1 MPTIRFAGDLP
12 GGVVLAMAL
21 AAAFAVMWFYAR
33 ETRTMASP
41 YSYLL
46 PALRA
51 AAVAL
56 VIFILAGPVW
66 HRRQEIGTLGKVTFA
81 IDTSASM
88 SITDS
93 TGSDASESRIRRA
106 TRLLVGTPEHPGL
119 VDQLSETHDI
129 EVIGFGSAAAVP
141 LWSNRDEE
149 PLETA
154 LQLIAE
160 DRRTN
165 LASAV
170 SAATVDLDAAGVQNL
185 DAASVQNQDDAIR
198 SKPANNANK
207 PANASEGEN
216 DTEPNR
222 MRSAIVIFSEGRHNL
237 GPSPV
242 DAARRIGSSATQV
255 MTLGMGSED
264 EPVDVGVSQVIRP
277 DSVAADGRLSG
288 KIIVKQFGMTGK
300 PLGMRIEHQNK
311 TVWQHTI
318 TPDTEGEIEVPYD
331 FEVESLVQATQ
342 QASVRGVSRDAVA
355 LDLRVVVDG
364 AAASD
369 AFANDSDA
377 AGNIMAEN
385 DSMPFRVAASIRDRR
400 LLILDGSSRWETRY
414 LRNLFERDPAWRVDT
429 VLYGPG
435 TDIPNITRGNQAGQ
449 FPSDAEA
456 ISQYDAIILGELPPE
471 QFKHADAALL
481 RQFVSR
487 GGGLIVIDGRYQRVQ
502 KLVETF
508 LSDLIPVIYSGGD
521 ATIDGGKIV
530 PTVTGG
536 EQPMMLLRQS
546 DNTELSNVADR
557 WSRLPTPQY
566 VNQVE
571 PQAGAEVWA
580 NTVQAGGK
588 PNPWLVTRLFG
599 AGRVFYVSSD
609 QSWRWRYKLADE
621 LHARFWNQVLSAVM
635 QPPYSASDSFVSL
648 GTDRVEYAVG
658 DSSLIRVRLQGPS
671 GKPLGDATVDALL
684 VTEDRVV
691 ATVALSVDD
700 PSRGTYQ
707 GETQP
712 LEPGEYEVRIRA
724 SGFDSTALQ
733 ATTPIWVGT
742 PDHAEL
748 RRVGLDANALMQIAQ
763 AGKGSYFHESSA
775 DQLLEQLK
783 PLSSGSII
791 ESDVLVWQSFYW
803 FWVVIALLTAEW
815 LLRKRAGL
823 V

>member
-1 MPTIRFAGDLP
+1 MPTIRFAGELP
-12 GGVVLAMAL
+12 FTVVLAIAL
-21 AAAFAVMWFYAR
+21 LAAFAVMWYYAR

-88 SITDS
+88 SMTDS
-93 TGSDASESRIRRA
+93 SGSDTSESRIRRA
-106 TRLLVGTPEHPGL
+106 TRLLVGTPEHLGL

-129 EVIGFGSAAAVP
+129 EVIGFGAAAPVP

-149 PLETA
+149 TLETS

-170 SAATVDLDAAGVQNL
+170 SAAIVEVDSDGVQSTL
-185 DAASVQNQDDAIR
+185 DSVAEESDRNTPQ
-198 SKPANNANK
+198 
-207 PANASEGEN
+207 ANAQSSDESESESK
-216 DTEPNR
+216 R
-222 MRSAIVIFSEGRHNL
+222 VRSAIVIISEGRHNL

-242 DAARRIGSSATQV
+242 DAARRVAASATQV

-264 EPVDVGVSQVIRP
+264 EPVDVGIAQVIRP

-288 KIIVKQFGMTGK
+288 TIIVKQFGMTGK
-300 PLGMRIEHQNK
+300 PLGLRIEHQNQ

-318 TPDTEGEIEVPYD
+318 TPDVEGEIEVDYD
-331 FEVESLVQATQ
+331 FEVSSLVEATQ
-342 QASVRGVSRDAVA
+342 QATVRGVSRDAVA
-355 LDLRVVVDG
+355 LDLRAVVDSGVSSDSVGLDSG
-364 AAASD
+364 AP
-369 AFANDSDA
+369 
-377 AGNIMAEN
+377 GNLMSEN
-385 DSMPFRVAASIRDRR
+385 DSMPFRVAASVRDRR

-414 LRNLFERDPAWRVDT
+414 LRNLFQRDPAWRVDT

-435 TDIPNITRGNQAGQ
+435 TDMPSVTRGSQSGQ
-449 FPSDAEA
+449 FPADAEA
-456 ISQYDAIILGELPPE
+456 ISQYDAIILGEIPPE

-481 RQFVSR
+481 RHFVSR
-487 GGGLIVIDGRYQRVQ
+487 GGGLIVVDGRYQRVR
-502 KLVETF
+502 KLAETF
-508 LSDLIPVIYSGGD
+508 LSDLIPVNYAGGD
-521 ATIDGGKIV
+521 AVIDGAKIL

-546 DNTELSNVADR
+546 ENSDVTRVADM
-557 WSRLPTPQY
+557 WSRLPPPQY
-566 VNQVE
+566 VNQVQ

-580 NTVQAGGK
+580 NTVSRDGK
-588 PNPWLVTRLFG
+588 PTPWLVTRLFG
-599 AGRVFYVSSD
+599 AGRVFYFSSD

-648 GTDRVEYAVG
+648 GTDRVEYAAG
-658 DSSLIRVRLQGPS
+658 DSSLIRVRLQGPT
-671 GKPLGDATVDALL
+671 GKPIGDATVDALL
-684 VTEDRVV
+684 VTDDRVV
-691 ATVALSVDD
+691 ATVALSIDD

-712 LEPGEYEVRIRA
+712 LDPGAYEVRIRA

-742 PDHAEL
+742 PNHAEL
-748 RRVGLDANALMQIAQ
+748 RRVGLDKNALMQIAQ

-783 PLSSGSII
+783 PLSSGSVI
-791 ESDVLVWQSFYW
+791 ESDVLIWQSFYW

>member
-1 MPTIRFAGDLP
+1 MEFMPTIRFAGDLP
-12 GGVVLAMAL
+12 GGVVLAIAL
-21 AAAFAVMWFYAR
+21 VAAFAVMWYYAR

-88 SITDS
+88 SMTDS

-106 TRLLVGTPEHPGL
+106 TRLLVGTPEHLGL

-129 EVIGFGSAAAVP
+129 EVIGFGAAAPVP
-141 LWSNRDEE
+141 LWTNRDERT
-149 PLETA
+149 LETS

-170 SAATVDLDAAGVQNL
+170 SAAIVDVESAGVQSPL
-185 DAASVQNQDDAIR
+185 DATANAPVNNTPRANQDESPDDEQDSGSPR
-198 SKPANNANK
+198 V
-207 PANASEGEN
+207 
-216 DTEPNR
+216 
-222 MRSAIVIFSEGRHNL
+222 RSAIVIISEGRHNL

-242 DAARRIGSSATQV
+242 DAARRIASSATQV

-264 EPVDVGVSQVIRP
+264 EPVDVGIAQVIRP

-300 PLGMRIEHQNK
+300 PLGLRIEHQNK
-311 TVWQHTI
+311 IVWQHTI
-318 TPDTEGEIEVPYD
+318 TPDADGEFEVPYD
-331 FEVESLVQATQ
+331 FGVEPLVEATQ
-342 QASVRGVSRDAVA
+342 QATVRGVSRDAVA
-355 LDLRVVVDG
+355 LDLRAVVDG
-364 AAASD
+364 GVSPGAVEI
-369 AFANDSDA
+369 DSTA
-377 AGNIMAEN
+377 AGKMMTEN
-385 DSMPFRVAASIRDRR
+385 DSMPFRVAASVRDRR

-414 LRNLFERDPAWRVDT
+414 LRNLFHRDPAWRVDT

-435 TDIPNITRGNQAGQ
+435 TDIPNVTRGSEPGQ
-449 FPSDAEA
+449 FPADAEA
-456 ISQYDAIILGELPPE
+456 ISQYDAIILGEVPAD

-487 GGGLIVIDGRYQRVQ
+487 GGGLIVVDGRYQRVR
-502 KLVETF
+502 KLVDTY
-508 LSDLIPVIYSGGD
+508 LSDLIPVKYSGAD
-521 ATIDGGKIV
+521 AVIDGAKIV

-546 DNTELSNVADR
+546 DNSDITSVSEM
-557 WSRLPTPQY
+557 WSRLPQPQY

-580 NTVQAGGK
+580 NTTGSSGEST
-588 PNPWLVTRLFG
+588 PWLVTRLFG
-599 AGRVFYVSSD
+599 AGRVFYFSSD

-658 DSSLIRVRLQGPS
+658 DSSLIRVRLQGPT

-684 VTEDRVV
+684 VNDDRVV
-691 ATVALSVDD
+691 ATVALSIDD

-712 LEPGEYEVRIRA
+712 LEPGAYEVRIRA

-742 PDHAEL
+742 PNHAEL
-748 RRVGLDANALMQIAQ
+748 RRVGLDKNALMQIAQ

-775 DQLLEQLK
+775 DKLLEQLK

-791 ESDVLVWQSFYW
+791 ESDVLIWQSFYW